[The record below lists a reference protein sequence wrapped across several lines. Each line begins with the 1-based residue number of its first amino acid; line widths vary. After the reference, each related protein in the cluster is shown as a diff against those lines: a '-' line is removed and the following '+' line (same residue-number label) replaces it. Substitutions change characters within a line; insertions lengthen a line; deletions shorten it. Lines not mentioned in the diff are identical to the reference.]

1 MCSHNGGRPGGE
13 AGAALGGL
21 SARHVFPL
29 GQKGEGTERE
39 QNSVWRCFSSLSF
52 GLFIFLFIY
61 FLGGRGL
68 FLYLCMYRSSFLY
81 IYSIEITHRKKSYIW
96 NPCLFCFFFLPMVYC
111 TSKSRTVQTDA
122 IKRAIFSNK
131 AESRAT
137 SYLGEAPRSF
147 CNCKAESVTKALW
160 TLDWMSKWLS

>member
-1 MCSHNGGRPGGE
+1 MAAAREERRGRRWAVWALVTSFLLDKRGRESGNRTRFDVVFPFSLSVYSFFYLFFGGE
-13 AGAALGGL
+13 RVIPL
-21 SARHVFPL
+21 SVYV
-29 GQKGEGTERE
+29 QE
-39 QNSVWRCFSSLSF
+39 
-52 GLFIFLFIY
+52 LFF
-61 FLGGRGL
+61 
-68 FLYLCMYRSSFLY
+68 Y

-96 NPCLFCFFFLPMVYC
+96 NPCLFCFFFFLPMVYC

>member
-1 MCSHNGGRPGGE
+1 MFTQWRPPGRRGGGGAGRFERSSRLSSWTKGGGR
-13 AGAALGGL
+13 A
-21 SARHVFPL
+21 
-29 GQKGEGTERE
+29 GTELGLTL
-39 QNSVWRCFSSLSF
+39 FFLSLF
-52 GLFIFLFIY
+52 RFIY
-61 FLGGRGL
+61 FSISFFFFWGERVIPLSVYVQEL
-68 FLYLCMYRSSFLY
+68 FFY

-147 CNCKAESVTKALW
+147 CNCKAESVTKAL
-160 TLDWMSKWLS
+160 

>member
-29 GQKGEGTERE
+29 GQKGEGERE
-39 QNSVWRCFSSLSF
+39 QNSVWRCFSFLSF
-52 GLFIFLFIY
+52 GLFISLFLFS
-61 FLGGRGL
+61 FLGGEGYSFICVCTGAL
-68 FLYLCMYRSSFLY
+68 FY

>member
-1 MCSHNGGRPGGE
+1 MAAAREERRGRRW
-13 AGAALGGL
+13 AVWALVTSFLLDKRGRESGN
-21 SARHVFPL
+21 RTRFDVVFPL
-29 GQKGEGTERE
+29 
-39 QNSVWRCFSSLSF
+39 SLSVY
-52 GLFIFLFIY
+52 LFFYLSI
-61 FLGGRGL
+61 FLGGEGYSFICVCTGAL
-68 FLYLCMYRSSFLY
+68 FY